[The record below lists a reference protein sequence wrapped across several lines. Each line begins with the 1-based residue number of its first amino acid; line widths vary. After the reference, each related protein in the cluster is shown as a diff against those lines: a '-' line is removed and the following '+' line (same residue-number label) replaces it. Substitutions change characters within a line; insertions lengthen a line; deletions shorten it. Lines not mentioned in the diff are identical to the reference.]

1 MLKALEL
8 GDETPLVRGRTL
20 SGSFYQNLSHR
31 TVTVLFL
38 ILSISSPQHMLIAN
52 EVEHLRYKGR
62 LSHLLVLLCAQG
74 FVQSLITFL
83 GHVGKIKDSVYLS
96 VITLRSGIVEELS
109 II

>member
-8 GDETPLVRGRTL
+8 GDATPLVRGWTL
-20 SGSFYQNLSHR
+20 SGFFYQNLSHR
-31 TVTVLFL
+31 TVTVLSF
-38 ILSISSPQHMLIAN
+38 SSCLLVLHNLIAT

-83 GHVGKIKDSVYLS
+83 GHVGKIKD
-96 VITLRSGIVEELS
+96 TLYERYNPSHGHS
-109 II
+109 